1 MCSCVCYSVEIV
13 LKSQMEQSCL
23 AVLPVNNSFPD
34 AEFCD
39 LTECVM
45 LFFKNMN
52 ISTCVVITQ
61 N

>member
-13 LKSQMEQSCL
+13 LKRQMEQSCL

-45 LFFKNMN
+45 LFLK
-52 ISTCVVITQ
+52 T
-61 N
+61 